1 MGGSPGPSGLVD
13 PGLENQAGTRAGWE
27 DSAVVGVWMQ
37 AQGPAHSRSTGGR
50 CPPLLGLDN
59 VGSCTG
65 FRELSG
71 ETMGKKGH
79 GLGKA

>member
-1 MGGSPGPSGLVD
+1 MGGSPGPSGLVGQ
-13 PGLENQAGTRAGWE
+13 GLENQAGTRARWE
-27 DSAVVGVWMQ
+27 DGAVVEVWMQ

-59 VGSCTG
+59 VASCTG
-65 FRELSG
+65 FQELSW
-71 ETMGKKGH
+71 ETLEKKGY